1 MAETDAKE
9 KEIKNTE
16 PEKVSSD
23 KKSEAQKSKG
33 GTKKSNTKSGKKVNE
48 LEKKIETL
56 EQEKSAMDEEN
67 KTLRDQL
74 LRKAAEFDNY
84 KRRTE
89 KEFISL
95 LDSANEEL
103 ILDILP
109 AIDDFERSLQH
120 MEESENNDSHSEG
133 IRLIYKK
140 LISTLEKKGLKPMD
154 AIGQEFDPDQHQA
167 LMQVDSDKYESG
179 TVVEEHLKG
188 YKLNEKVI
196 RHSQVLV
203 AK

>member
-16 PEKVSSD
+16 PGKASSD

-33 GTKKSNTKSGKKVNE
+33 GTKKSNRKSGKKANE
-48 LEKKIETL
+48 LEKKIVTL
-56 EQEKSAMDEEN
+56 EQEKSALDEEN

-140 LISTLEKKGLKPMD
+140 LISTLEKKGLKPID
-154 AIGQEFDPDQHQA
+154 AIGLEFDPDQHQA

>member
-16 PEKVSSD
+16 SEKASSD
-23 KKSEAQKSKG
+23 KNSEAQKSKG
-33 GTKKSNTKSGKKVNE
+33 ATKKSNIKAVKKINE
-48 LEKKIETL
+48 LEKKIEAL
-56 EQEKSAMDEEN
+56 EQVKSNLEEEN
-67 KTLRDQL
+67 KILKDQL

-89 KEFISL
+89 KEFINL

-103 ILDILP
+103 ILEILP

-140 LISTLEKKGLKPMD
+140 LISTLEKKGLKPID

-167 LMQVDSDKYESG
+167 LLQVESDKHESG
-179 TVVEEHLKG
+179 SVVEEHLKG